1 MSIPPNQVSRELKD
15 VSTSAL
21 ELERSADAVE
31 SSADRSTQL
40 AAIRT
45 ILAADRTYA
54 AWIRTALT
62 ALASGVGAKALL
74 SGVVPSWLANFAGS
88 VMVIF
93 CVGCLAASIWRGMYA
108 GVPPALTSVK
118 RIPSW
123 ALIVTNG
130 FLLFVAIAALI
141 GIWFF
146 DPKLT

>member
-1 MSIPPNQVSRELKD
+1 MSIPPNQASREFKD

-21 ELERSADAVE
+21 ELERSAEAVE

-93 CVGCLAASIWRGMYA
+93 S
-108 GVPPALTSVK
+108 
-118 RIPSW
+118 
-123 ALIVTNG
+123 
-130 FLLFVAIAALI
+130 AIAALI

-146 DPKLT
+146 EP